1 MWIVR
6 RLLRLSIFVMIAFA
20 VAFGLLAVF
29 DAQARLNQQAEL
41 YMKVRSAQQPTV
53 GVTRAAASTPAWSM
67 AVSAD
72 QSGNMPVPGAGE
84 RSEVT
89 AGVQPDI
96 PDALAVDRASQQA
109 REVSVSEVAA
119 NTENARA
126 RVAPTQDKAGYTS
139 VRVSRFGG
147 EASVYRVPTER

>member
-6 RLLRLSIFVMIAFA
+6 RLVRLSIFVVIAFA
-20 VAFGLLAVF
+20 VVFGLLAVF

-84 RSEVT
+84 GSEVT
-89 AGVQPDI
+89 GSAQPVA
-96 PDALAVDRASQQA
+96 DALAVDQASQQA
-109 REVSVSEVAA
+109 REISVSEFA

-126 RVAPTQDKAGYTS
+126 LAAPTQDNAGFTS

-147 EASVYRVPTER
+147 EA

>member
-41 YMKVRSAQQPTV
+41 YMKVRSAPQPTV

-67 AVSAD
+67 AVAAD

-89 AGVQPDI
+89 GGVQPDI
-96 PDALAVDRASQQA
+96 PDALTVDRASQQA
-109 REVSVSEVAA
+109 RDISVSEFA
-119 NTENARA
+119 NTENAPA
-126 RVAPTQDKAGYTS
+126 RPAPPQDNAGFTS

>member
-1 MWIVR
+1 MRIVR
-6 RLLRLSIFVMIAFA
+6 RLVRLSIFAVIAFA

-29 DAQARLNQQAEL
+29 EAQARLNQQAEL
-41 YMKVRSAQQPTV
+41 YMKVRSAPQPTV

-67 AVSAD
+67 AGAAD

-84 RSEVT
+84 LSQVAGSAQLDVPDAIAGDRALQQARDISISEVT
-89 AGVQPDI
+89 K
-96 PDALAVDRASQQA
+96 
-109 REVSVSEVAA
+109 
-119 NTENARA
+119 TENAPAPDAPA
-126 RVAPTQDKAGYTS
+126 RDNAGFTS

>member
-41 YMKVRSAQQPTV
+41 YMKVRSAPQPTV

-67 AVSAD
+67 AVSTD

-84 RSEVT
+84 LSQVT
-89 AGVQPDI
+89 GGAQPV
-96 PDALAVDRASQQA
+96 PDALAVDQASQQA
-109 REVSVSEVAA
+109 REISVSEVA

-126 RVAPTQDKAGYTS
+126 RAAPTQDNAGFTS

>member
-6 RLLRLSIFVMIAFA
+6 RLVRLSIFVVIAFA

-84 RSEVT
+84 GSEVT
-89 AGVQPDI
+89 GSAQPVA
-96 PDALAVDRASQQA
+96 DALAVDQASQQA
-109 REVSVSEVAA
+109 REISVSAFA

-126 RVAPTQDKAGYTS
+126 RAAPTQDNAGFTS